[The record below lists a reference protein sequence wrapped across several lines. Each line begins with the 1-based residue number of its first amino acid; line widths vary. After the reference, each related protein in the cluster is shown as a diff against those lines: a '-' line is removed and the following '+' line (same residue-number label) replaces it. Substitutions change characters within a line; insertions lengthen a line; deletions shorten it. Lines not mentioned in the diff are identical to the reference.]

1 MKTSLINMQD
11 MVQVNSNQGSKNNDH
26 ISMLNNKALLVKKN
40 VNKITLEVSD
50 KVNQFEIWIKNMK
63 ASDVNME
70 IPQSITESI
79 QEIITNSSH
88 SLALT
93 EIREEFE
100 TFKGEVM
107 IGKHVTKML
116 RNLVTKLEFQMN
128 SNSSQGRN
136 QSINHK
142 IIHESTNAMR
152 EREIVRKGI
161 GRLEKQINQL
171 LATKIPKDKSD
182 IALIN
187 KLKVVDVQSLNSAVD
202 IIQKALQKYVK
213 FSGTDYE
220 YCNVISELMDK
231 AHTWG

>member
-1 MKTSLINMQD
+1 MQD
-11 MVQVNSNQGSKNNDH
+11 MVQVNS
-26 ISMLNNKALLVKKN
+26 
-40 VNKITLEVSD
+40 
-50 KVNQFEIWIKNMK
+50 
-63 ASDVNME
+63 
-70 IPQSITESI
+70 
-79 QEIITNSSH
+79 
-88 SLALT
+88 
-93 EIREEFE
+93 
-100 TFKGEVM
+100 
-107 IGKHVTKML
+107 
-116 RNLVTKLEFQMN
+116 
-128 SNSSQGRN
+128 SQGCN
-136 QSINHK
+136 QSINHE

-220 YCNVISELMDK
+220 YCDVISELMDK
-231 AHTWG
+231 AQSWGLQVETAYNEAEVHSIITPKGENTEIGVFSNNADITIFEFLESAELAYLGKGNSAQKANRLLNKHLSEEIK